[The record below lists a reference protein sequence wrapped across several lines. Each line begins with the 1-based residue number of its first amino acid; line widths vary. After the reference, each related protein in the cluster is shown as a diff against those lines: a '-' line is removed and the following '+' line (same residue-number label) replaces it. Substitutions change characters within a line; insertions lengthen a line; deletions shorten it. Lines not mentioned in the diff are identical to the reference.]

1 MLITILGLGE
11 AGSLY
16 AAGLIAAGYTVRGYD
31 PFTAGSPR
39 GVTKFDSIAEAVDG
53 ADFVLSL
60 TGARAAEKVAA
71 ENASHLSATTVYL
84 DMNVASATTKQ
95 QAAGPIVAA
104 GGAFVD
110 VAVVGPVPVHGAA
123 TPVVLS
129 GSGRNAAAGLFEK
142 LGAPVEIAGEEPG
155 DASNRKLLRS
165 VFMKGLASVIS
176 EALDAGEA
184 AGAREW
190 VKEQMR
196 AELVLGDK
204 IIDRLYDGTIKHASR
219 RGHELRDAAEQ
230 LNQLGVEPIITTAAA
245 RLHEERANEVSA

>member
-1 MLITILGLGE
+1 MIITVLGLGE

-16 AAGLIAAGYTVRGYD
+16 AQGLIAAGNTVRGYD
-31 PFTAGSPR
+31 PFTTGAPAG
-39 GVTKFDSIAEAVDG
+39 VEKFGSISEAVSG
-53 ADFVLSL
+53 AEFVLSL
-60 TGARAAEKVAA
+60 TGARASEKVAA
-71 ENASHLSATTVYL
+71 EAASHLSETAVYL

-95 QAAGPIVAA
+95 RAAQPILAA
-104 GGAFVD
+104 ERAFVD
-110 VAVVGPVPVHGAA
+110 VAVVGPVPVHGSA

-129 GSGRNAAAGLFEK
+129 GPGREAAAALFEK
-142 LGAPVEIAGEEPG
+142 LGAQVEIAGQLPG

-165 VFMKGLASVIS
+165 VFMKGLASVIT

-204 IIDRLYDGTIKHASR
+204 IIDRLYSGTIKHASR

-230 LNQLGVEPIITTAAA
+230 LTQLGVEPIITTAAA
-245 RLHEERANEVSA
+245 RLHEERANEVTA

>member
-1 MLITILGLGE
+1 MIITVLGLGE

-16 AAGLIAAGYTVRGYD
+16 AQGLIAAGNTVRGYD
-31 PFTAGSPR
+31 PFTTGSPA
-39 GVTKFDSIAEAVDG
+39 GVEKLGSISEAVNG

-60 TGARAAEKVAA
+60 TGARASEKVAA
-71 ENASHLSATTVYL
+71 EAASHLSETAVYL

-95 QAAGPIVAA
+95 RAAQPILAVER
-104 GGAFVD
+104 AFVD
-110 VAVVGPVPVHGAA
+110 VAVVGPVPVHGSA

-129 GSGRNAAAGLFEK
+129 GPGRESAAALFEK
-142 LGAPVEIAGEEPG
+142 LGAPVEIAGERPG

-165 VFMKGLASVIS
+165 VFMKGLASVIT

-204 IIDRLYDGTIKHASR
+204 IIDRLYTGTIKHASR

-230 LNQLGVEPIITTAAA
+230 LTQLGVEPIITTAAA
-245 RLHEERANEVSA
+245 RLHEERANEATA

>member
-1 MLITILGLGE
+1 V
-11 AGSLY
+11 
-16 AAGLIAAGYTVRGYD
+16 AAPGRV
-31 PFTAGSPR
+31 
-39 GVTKFDSIAEAVDG
+39 FDGAVVEAVDG

-60 TGARAAEKVAA
+60 TGGRASEKVAA
-71 ENASHLSATTVYL
+71 EAAPHLSATTVYL

-95 QAAGPIVAA
+95 RAAGPIVAA
-104 GGAFVD
+104 GRAFVD

-129 GSGRNAAAGLFEK
+129 GSGRNTAAGLFEK

-230 LNQLGVEPIITTAAA
+230 LTQLGVEPIITTAAA
-245 RLHEERANEVSA
+245 RLHEERAKEVSA